1 MVNGILNVY
10 KEKGYTSHD
19 VVAKL
24 RGIVGQKK
32 IGHTGTLDPDAE
44 GVLPVCLGRATKVCD
59 MLTEKDKTYEAVLLL
74 GKETDTQDISGT
86 VLRVGETE
94 GLTQEQVKDCVMSF
108 VGEYDQ
114 IPPMY
119 SALKVNGKKLYELA
133 REGKT
138 IERKSRKVEIK
149 EIRIL
154 EMALPRVRME
164 VSCSKGTYIRTLCH
178 DIGEKLGC
186 FGCMESLLRTKVSRF
201 EIESSLKL
209 SEIQKKREEGKLS
222 EIITPLDAVFFQ
234 YPAVTVKKEGQ
245 ALAYN
250 GNEIPIRFVTDMEE
264 EKIQEWIRVY
274 DLENHFI
281 GIFCFDK
288 NRKKLNCGK
297 DVSGS
302 GRNKRMIMQY
312 VTDLSKYQT
321 ENRTAVTLGKFDG
334 LHRGHQE
341 LISRIQRFADQEK
354 AESVVF
360 AFDMGKEALMTG
372 EEKKAYLEGCVDT
385 LIICPFTE
393 AIREMEAEEFIERS

>member
-1 MVNGILNVY
+1 MDGIINVY
-10 KEKGYTSHD
+10 KEAGFTSHD

-24 RGIVGQKK
+24 RGICRQKK
-32 IGHTGTLDPDAE
+32 IGHTGTLDPQAT
-44 GVLPVCLGRATKVCD
+44 GVLPVCLGNGTRACE
-59 MLTEKDKTYEAVLLL
+59 MLTDRTKEYVAELLL
-74 GKETDTQDISGT
+74 GQITDTQDITGT
-86 VLRVGETE
+86 VLEEREVAVSEA
-94 GLTQEQVKDCVMSF
+94 QVREVIAGF
-108 VGEYDQ
+108 VGGYDQ

-133 REGKT
+133 RAGKEVERQARHVDLPA
-138 IERKSRKVEIK
+138 IEILEIK
-149 EIRIL
+149 F
-154 EMALPRVRME
+154 PVVKFRVE
-164 VSCSKGTYIRTLCH
+164 CSKGTYIRTLCH

-264 EKIQEWIRVY
+264 RKNQEWIRVY

-288 NRKKLNCGK
+288 NRKKLTVEK
-297 DVSGS
+297 
-302 GRNKRMIMQY
+302 MF
-312 VTDLSKYQT
+312 L
-321 ENRTAVTLGKFDG
+321 
-334 LHRGHQE
+334 
-341 LISRIQRFADQEK
+341 DQE
-354 AESVVF
+354 E
-360 AFDMGKEALMTG
+360 
-372 EEKKAYLEGCVDT
+372 
-385 LIICPFTE
+385 
-393 AIREMEAEEFIERS
+393 IRG